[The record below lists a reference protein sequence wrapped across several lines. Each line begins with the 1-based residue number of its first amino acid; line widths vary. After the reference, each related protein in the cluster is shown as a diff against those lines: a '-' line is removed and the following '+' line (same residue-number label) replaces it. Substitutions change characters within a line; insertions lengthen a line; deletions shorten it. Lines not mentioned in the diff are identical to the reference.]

1 MTPLKK
7 TIFRISGTLVVLAA
21 LALAGCAGPKYTA
34 APPSEKLSYMGI
46 KFEKDL
52 YGGLWYGPNYQAPRL
67 VVAPRV
73 PASE

>member
-7 TIFRISGTLVVLAA
+7 TVFRISGMLVVLGA
-21 LALAGCAGPKYTA
+21 LVLAGCAGPKYTA

-46 KFEKDL
+46 KLEKDL
-52 YGGLWYGPNYQAPRL
+52 YGGPWYGPHYQAPRL
-67 VVAPRV
+67 VVAPPV